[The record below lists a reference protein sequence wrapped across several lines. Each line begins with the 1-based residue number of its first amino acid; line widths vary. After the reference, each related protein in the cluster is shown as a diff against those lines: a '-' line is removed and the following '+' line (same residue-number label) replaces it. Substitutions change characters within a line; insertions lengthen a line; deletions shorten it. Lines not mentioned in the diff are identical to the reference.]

1 MEICLYIHDLGRDSS
16 KSCPRYTVL
25 ALVERYRP
33 QRVGRLLHVGTQ
45 YQIDSVSRPVLLF
58 FILFFYVFEVQFL
71 MQIIINRIS
80 IISERKATAQRLKI
94 GTAVVISIINIAVFC
109 IFIPSH
115 LTPPPSMV

>member
-1 MEICLYIHDLGRDSS
+1 M
-16 KSCPRYTVL
+16 L
-25 ALVERYRP
+25 ALVERHRP
-33 QRVGRLLHVGTQ
+33 QWVGRSLQAGAQDLA
-45 YQIDSVSRPVLLF
+45 DSVSRPGLLF

-94 GTAVVISIINIAVFC
+94 GTAVIISIINIAVFC